1 MQAPLGARARLG
13 VPSGEK
19 MKGDKMDE
27 LGEKLRQTEKKQA

>member
-13 VPSGEK
+13 VSSGEK

-27 LGEKLRQTEKKQA
+27 LGEKSRQTEKKQA